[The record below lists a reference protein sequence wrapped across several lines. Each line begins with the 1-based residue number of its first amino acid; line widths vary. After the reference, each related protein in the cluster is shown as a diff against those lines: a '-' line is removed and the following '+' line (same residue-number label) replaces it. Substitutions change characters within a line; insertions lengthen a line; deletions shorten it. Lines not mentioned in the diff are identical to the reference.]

1 MVALLYKNTSDNRV
15 ISKNITLIK
24 EVSIELKSNVD
35 FISPTIFLQTFNGCE
50 DVNYLYIEEFKRY
63 YFVNNINHLTG
74 CRISLSC
81 SVDVLMSNKDN
92 ILSLSCII
100 DKQENASSNFSDK
113 YIDDGSFVTECRT
126 FNSII
131 NFPNGFNDNAEFILI
146 TAGRSYD

>member
-74 CRISLSC
+74 GRISLSC

>member
-35 FISPTIFLQTFNGCE
+35 FISPTIFLQTFDGCE

-74 CRISLSC
+74 GRISLNC
-81 SVDVLMSNKDN
+81 SVDVLMSNKND
-92 ILSLSCII
+92 ILALSCII
-100 DKQENASSNFSDK
+100 DKQESISSSFSDK

>member
-1 MVALLYKNTSDNRV
+1 MIALLYKNTSDNRV
-15 ISKNITLIK
+15 ISKNINLIK

-74 CRISLSC
+74 GRISLNC
-81 SVDVLMSNKDN
+81 SVDVLMSNKND
-92 ILSLSCII
+92 ILALSCII
-100 DKQENASSNFSDK
+100 DKQESISSSFSDK

>member
-1 MVALLYKNTSDNRV
+1 MVALLYRNTSDNRV

-50 DVNYLYIEEFKRY
+50 DANYLYIEEFKRY

-74 CRISLSC
+74 GRISLSC

>member
-15 ISKNITLIK
+15 ISKNISLIK

-35 FISPTIFLQTFNGCE
+35 FISPTIFLQTFDGCE

-63 YFVNNINHLTG
+63 YFVNNINHITG
-74 CRISLSC
+74 GRISLNC
-81 SVDVLMSNKDN
+81 SVDVLMSNKND
-92 ILSLSCII
+92 ILALSCII
-100 DKQENASSNFSDK
+100 DKQESISSSFSDK

>member
-35 FISPTIFLQTFNGCE
+35 FISPTIFLQTFDGCE
-50 DVNYLYIEEFKRY
+50 DANYLYIEEFKRY
-63 YFVNNINHLTG
+63 YFVNNITHLTG
-74 CRISLSC
+74 GRISLSC
-81 SVDVLMSNKDN
+81 SVDVLMSNKND
-92 ILSLSCII
+92 ILALSCII
-100 DKQENASSNFSDK
+100 DKQESTSSSFSDK

>member
-35 FISPTIFLQTFNGCE
+35 FISPTIFLQTFDGCE

-74 CRISLSC
+74 GRISLSC

>member
-35 FISPTIFLQTFNGCE
+35 FISPAIFLQTFDGCE

-63 YFVNNINHLTG
+63 YFVNNINHLTVG
-74 CRISLSC
+74 RISLNC
-81 SVDVLMSNKDN
+81 SVDVLMSNKND
-92 ILSLSCII
+92 ILALSCII
-100 DKQENASSNFSDK
+100 DKQESISSNFSDK